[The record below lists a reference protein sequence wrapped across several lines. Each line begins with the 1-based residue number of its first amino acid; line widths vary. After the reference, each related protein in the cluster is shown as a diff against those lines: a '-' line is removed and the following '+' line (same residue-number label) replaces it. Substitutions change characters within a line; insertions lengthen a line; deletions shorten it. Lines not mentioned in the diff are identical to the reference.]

1 MMTVDRSP
9 LGRAV
14 DLFFYVPVGLTVT
27 VIEEIPALADKGRER
42 VAQQTGAARLI
53 RQLVVAEGRR
63 RLGVIEGQSDMAAP
77 ADETGPVTLAPD
89 APSGNGLLSHE
100 PVAPVASSQTETPAA
115 AGDRPGRPESATL
128 AIPGYDSLSAS
139 QVVQRLESLSPDEL
153 AAVAD
158 YEAAVRGR
166 RTILTRIAQLQQG

>member
-1 MMTVDRSP
+1 MTVDRSP

-14 DLFFYVPVGLTVT
+14 DLFVYVPVGLAAT
-27 VIEEIPALADKGRER
+27 VIEELPALADKGRDR
-42 VAQQTGAARLI
+42 VAQPARAAHLI
-53 RQLVVAEGRR
+53 RQLVVAESRR
-63 RLGVIEGQSDMAAP
+63 RLGVVDGQPTWGP
-77 ADETGPVTLAPD
+77 AEAGPVTQVPD
-89 APSGNGLLSHE
+89 APSSNGLISQE
-100 PVAPVASSQTETPAA
+100 PVAPAAGNQTEPPLA
-115 AGDRPGRPESATL
+115 AGDQPGGPESATL